1 MASKY
6 VIKLHDIMMFFKDEE
21 KLISK
26 GENAVE
32 SGHVTSLISDAD
44 LHLIRGKVHAS
55 MKDRE
60 YNVEV
65 EFNSEWVIKSA
76 TCNCPRGQLRCHHMA
91 ALILFARDN
100 ISVTDKKCMW
110 SKPKQLRD
118 PDVKKLSDLYPP
130 KDHRSTARDLTDE
143 EIEQFKHKL
152 SVFDG
157 SVGFSWLLSEE
168 SNQEGNSESPSIVDI
183 ESLIFHEDYVTS
195 TNKLRYFEDHLK
207 VDDEY
212 VKQIAQQTIGQQSN
226 PRWLLARKN
235 RLTASNF
242 SAVIAACKRQR
253 FPPSLFKRLLG
264 TYNMEHLKAIQWG
277 NMHEKEG
284 IKSLEDS
291 LNVKVVPTG
300 IWLHECGYLGASPDG
315 LIGENEIVEVK
326 CPYKYRDVSLLD
338 DIKSSRNYIIFSDEE
353 GNITVNRDHEYFLQ
367 IQGQLAITKRKNAHL
382 VIWTPKEVAIVNIEA
397 ECFNEHL
404 NVLKMF
410 YFEHYIPFLL
420 GEKHM

>member
-91 ALILFARDN
+91 ALIVFARDN
-100 ISVTDKKCMW
+100 ISVTDKGCMW

-195 TNKLRYFEDHLK
+195 ANKLRYFEDHRK

-212 VKQIAQQTIGQQSN
+212 VKQIAQQTIGQQPISHN
-226 PRWLLARKN
+226 K
-235 RLTASNF
+235 
-242 SAVIAACKRQR
+242 K
-253 FPPSLFKRLLG
+253 
-264 TYNMEHLKAIQWG
+264 
-277 NMHEKEG
+277 
-284 IKSLEDS
+284 
-291 LNVKVVPTG
+291 
-300 IWLHECGYLGASPDG
+300 
-315 LIGENEIVEVK
+315 
-326 CPYKYRDVSLLD
+326 
-338 DIKSSRNYIIFSDEE
+338 
-353 GNITVNRDHEYFLQ
+353 
-367 IQGQLAITKRKNAHL
+367 KNAHL

-420 GEKHM
+420 REKHM

>member
-6 VIKLHDIMMFFKDEE
+6 VIKLHDIMTFFKDEE

-44 LHLIRGKVHAS
+44 LHLIRGKVHAIVRIMLS
-55 MKDRE
+55 VD
-60 YNVEV
+60 Y
-65 EFNSEWVIKSA
+65 S
-76 TCNCPRGQLRCHHMA
+76 HMA
-91 ALILFARDN
+91 ALTLFARDN
-100 ISVTDKKCMW
+100 ISVTDKECIW
-110 SKPKQLRD
+110 SKLKQVRD
-118 PDVKKLSDLYPP
+118 PEVKKLSDLYPP
-130 KDHRSTARDLTDE
+130 KDHRSTAWDLIDQ

-157 SVGFSWLLSEE
+157 SVGFAWLLSEE
-168 SNQEGNSESPSIVDI
+168 SDQEENGASPTIVDI
-183 ESLIFHEDYVTS
+183 ESLIFHEDYVS
-195 TNKLRYFEDHLK
+195 SDNKLRPSESRY
-207 VDDEY
+207 EY
-212 VKQIAQQTIGQQSN
+212 VKQIAQQTVGQQSN
-226 PRWLLARKN
+226 PRWLLVRKN

-242 SAVIAACKRQR
+242 SALIAACRRQR

-284 IKSLEDS
+284 IKSLVDS

-300 IWLHECGYLGASPDG
+300 IWLHECGYLGTSPDG

-326 CPYKYRDVSLLD
+326 YPYKYRDTSLLD
-338 DIKSSRNYIIFSDEE
+338 DIKSSRNYIIFSDED
-353 GNITVNRDHEYFLQ
+353 GNISVNRNHEYFLQ

-382 VIWTPKEVAIVNIEA
+382 VIRTPKEVVIVNIEG
-397 ECFNEHL
+397 ECFDEHL
-404 NVLKMF
+404 KCSKNVL
-410 YFEHYIPFLL
+410 L
-420 GEKHM
+420 

>member
-65 EFNSEWVIKSA
+65 EFNSEWVIISA

-91 ALILFARDN
+91 ALIVFARDN
-100 ISVTDKKCMW
+100 ISVTDKECMW

-130 KDHRSTARDLTDE
+130 KDHRSPARDLTDE

-152 SVFDG
+152 SVF
-157 SVGFSWLLSEE
+157 FSS
-168 SNQEGNSESPSIVDI
+168 
-183 ESLIFHEDYVTS
+183 
-195 TNKLRYFEDHLK
+195 
-207 VDDEY
+207 
-212 VKQIAQQTIGQQSN
+212 
-226 PRWLLARKN
+226 
-235 RLTASNF
+235 
-242 SAVIAACKRQR
+242 
-253 FPPSLFKRLLG
+253 

-300 IWLHECGYLGASPDG
+300 IRLHECGYLGASPDG

-338 DIKSSRNYIIFSDEE
+338 DIKSSRNYIIFSDED
-353 GNITVNRDHEYFLQ
+353 GNITETMIFS
-367 IQGQLAITKRKNAHL
+367 AISRPISHNKKKNAHL

-420 GEKHM
+420 GKNICSWSCV

>member
-26 GENAVE
+26 G
-32 SGHVTSLISDAD
+32 HVTSLISDAD
-44 LHLIRGKVHAS
+44 LLLIRGKVHAS

-91 ALILFARDN
+91 ALILFASDN
-100 ISVTDKKCMW
+100 ISVTQRVHVEQAQAAERSRC
-110 SKPKQLRD
+110 QEIE
-118 PDVKKLSDLYPP
+118 
-130 KDHRSTARDLTDE
+130 STARDLTDE
-143 EIEQFKHKL
+143 EIEQLKHKL

-195 TNKLRYFEDHLK
+195 ANKLRYFEDHLK

-264 TYNMEHLKAIQWG
+264 TYNMEHLKAIQ
-277 NMHEKEG
+277 
-284 IKSLEDS
+284 
-291 LNVKVVPTG
+291 
-300 IWLHECGYLGASPDG
+300 
-315 LIGENEIVEVK
+315 
-326 CPYKYRDVSLLD
+326 
-338 DIKSSRNYIIFSDEE
+338 
-353 GNITVNRDHEYFLQ
+353 DHEYFLQ

>member
-100 ISVTDKKCMW
+100 ISVTDKECMW

-130 KDHRSTARDLTDE
+130 KDHRSTARDLADE
-143 EIEQFKHKL
+143 EIGQFKHKL

-195 TNKLRYFEDHLK
+195 ANKLRYFEDHLK

-264 TYNMEHLKAIQWG
+264 TYNMEHLKAIQ
-277 NMHEKEG
+277 
-284 IKSLEDS
+284 
-291 LNVKVVPTG
+291 
-300 IWLHECGYLGASPDG
+300 
-315 LIGENEIVEVK
+315 
-326 CPYKYRDVSLLD
+326 
-338 DIKSSRNYIIFSDEE
+338 
-353 GNITVNRDHEYFLQ
+353 
-367 IQGQLAITKRKNAHL
+367 
-382 VIWTPKEVAIVNIEA
+382 
-397 ECFNEHL
+397 
-404 NVLKMF
+404 
-410 YFEHYIPFLL
+410 
-420 GEKHM
+420 